1 MYLKRASSYI
11 SGLVNMASS
20 CSKQIGLS
28 YVDADCFELKDYK
41 KEFSKIYEINENE
54 LILEELNQSFEEFLT
69 NLFGDNKDLIEGLS
83 HWIKLTVGKV
93 NKILTVNEKS
103 NITENISN
111 IPFFFLDELY
121 FIECEKM
128 VICFLIGNDE

>member
-1 MYLKRASSYI
+1 MYLKRESSYV

-41 KEFSKIYEINENE
+41 KEFTKAYKIKEKE
-54 LILEELNQSFEEFLT
+54 LVLEELNQSFEDLLI
-69 NLFGDNKDLIEGLS
+69 NIFGNDKSLIEGLC
-83 HWIKLTVGKV
+83 HWIQMTAGKV
-93 NKILTVNEKS
+93 NKILIPNENS
-103 NITENISN
+103 NITERLSN
-111 IPFFFLDELY
+111 TPFFFLEDLF